1 MLEDLQIKMSCFS
14 VSELLMMDS
23 AYFFTNLFAK
33 IRFFNSGLSS
43 KHILLTIES
52 LKVESPG
59 LLTLNLVELCL
70 LIGE

>member
-14 VSELLMMDS
+14 VSELLV
-23 AYFFTNLFAK
+23 
-33 IRFFNSGLSS
+33 
-43 KHILLTIES
+43 TIES

-59 LLTLNLVELCL
+59 LLTLNLVELGL

>member
-1 MLEDLQIKMSCFS
+1 
-14 VSELLMMDS
+14 MMDS